1 MSSHTNTT
9 SVHPLPIEGGVVVA
23 KIKSVSQSGIFVTL
37 PTHGDHLAYVSVD
50 EISQR
55 KTSSMSRHYQVDTLH
70 TFRVLHV
77 NKSGIDLTRKGV
89 NEREAQKILSEY
101 AITSGGSDTA
111 LVR

>member
-1 MSSHTNTT
+1 MDTT
-9 SVHPLPIEGGVVVA
+9 SVLLPAEGGVVVA

-37 PTHGDHLAYVSVD
+37 PTYADHLAYVSVD

-55 KTSSMSRHYQVDTLH
+55 KTSSMSRRYQVDTLH

-89 NEREAQKILSEY
+89 DEKEAQKVLNEY
-101 AITSGGSDTA
+101 AIASGGNTA
-111 LVR
+111 PIR